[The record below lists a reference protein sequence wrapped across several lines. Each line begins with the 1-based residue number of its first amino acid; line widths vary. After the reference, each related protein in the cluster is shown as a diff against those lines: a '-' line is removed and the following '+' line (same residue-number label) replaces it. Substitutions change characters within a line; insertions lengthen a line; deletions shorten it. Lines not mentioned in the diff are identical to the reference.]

1 MKILLIILSFCLIL
15 GCKTKRVSKI
25 KTLET
30 LTEETTVKSQEEKQI
45 EKVEQKQEVKK
56 NEISEQKKESLTD
69 IEVKGKAETDKPIE
83 VYNIENGDTI
93 QSIKVT
99 GNADVY
105 IRSKN
110 SKSDKIKKENNSS
123 ETSNKLEELAKKIV
137 NENNLKKTGK
147 EINQSAKESVTRT
160 GTFWS
165 FGLVGG
171 LGAFALFLLA
181 LFLYFKLNKPKT

>member
-1 MKILLIILSFCLIL
+1 MKVVLIILSFCLIL

-25 KTLET
+25 KTSEIITEQAVITKKLEN
-30 LTEETTVKSQEEKQI
+30 KI
-45 EKVEQKQEVKK
+45 EKVEQKQDEKK
-56 NEISEQKKESLTD
+56 TSVSEQKKENQTE
-69 IEVKGKAETDKPIE
+69 IEIKGKAEVNKPIE
-83 VYNIENGDTI
+83 LYNIENGDTL

-110 SKSDKIKKENNSS
+110 SKSDQLKKESTSS
-123 ETSNKLEELAKKIV
+123 ETSNKIEELAKKIV
-137 NENNLKKTGK
+137 NEDILKKTGK

-165 FGLVGG
+165 FGLIGG
-171 LGAFALFLLA
+171 LGAFALLLVA
-181 LFLYFKLNKPKT
+181 AFIYFKKYRK